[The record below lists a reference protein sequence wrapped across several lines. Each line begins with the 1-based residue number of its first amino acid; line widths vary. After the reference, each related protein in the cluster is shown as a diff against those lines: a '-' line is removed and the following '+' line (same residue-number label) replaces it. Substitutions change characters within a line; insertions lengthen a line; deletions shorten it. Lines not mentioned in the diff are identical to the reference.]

1 MTDKTVINLMMDKD
15 IKKRFDSVCQELGM
29 SSSTA
34 FHLLINKM
42 IRENRIPF
50 VISDNPNCL
59 ESDISFLEYVD
70 NDGEPYLIEHV
81 INEFE

>member
-1 MTDKTVINLMMDKD
+1 MNDKAVINFMINKD
-15 IKKRFDSVCQELGM
+15 VKLRFDRVCQQLGM

-50 VISDNPNCL
+50 AISNNPNCL
-59 ESDISFLEYVD
+59 DSDITILEYVEK
-70 NDGEPYLIEHV
+70 DGISYFVDHV
-81 INEFE
+81 LQDF